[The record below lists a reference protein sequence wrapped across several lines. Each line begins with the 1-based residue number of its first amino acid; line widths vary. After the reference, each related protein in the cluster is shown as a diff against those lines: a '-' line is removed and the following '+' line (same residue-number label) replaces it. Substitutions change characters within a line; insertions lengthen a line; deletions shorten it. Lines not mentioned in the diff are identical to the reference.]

1 MDAFGMR
8 STPLEWLNE
17 AIATVNEALTDARF
31 DEVDN
36 GAGWR
41 EVTVK
46 ELEIMLNMRRFP
58 PLPSDWSMTD
68 NEFRFFLQ
76 RKGK

>member
-1 MDAFGMR
+1 LLNPVAEEEYSKEMDAFGMR

-46 ELEIMLNMRRFP
+46 ELEIMLNLRGLRR
-58 PLPSDWSMTD
+58 
-68 NEFRFFLQ
+68 
-76 RKGK
+76 